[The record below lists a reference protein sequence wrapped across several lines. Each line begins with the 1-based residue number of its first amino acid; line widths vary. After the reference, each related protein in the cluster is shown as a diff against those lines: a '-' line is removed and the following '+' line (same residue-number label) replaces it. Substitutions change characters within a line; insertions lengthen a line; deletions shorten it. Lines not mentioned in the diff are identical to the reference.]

1 LLNQNAKGLFLVAV
15 KLIHGTDEYL
25 VSHHAR
31 KAVNTL
37 CPEADQMLG
46 LETVEGDVKTV
57 DEAVSALKTAI
68 GALRTI
74 GLFGGQKTVWMRD
87 VSIFKDRVIPKN
99 KEVKA
104 LLEQLADDIKNGL
117 PEGQHLII
125 SAPGVDRRSAFYK
138 ACQAGADVQA
148 YDLPEQAYLKEP
160 IIRDRAQK
168 LFAKA
173 QCRIGP
179 AALDLFIEKVGMDTR
194 QLVME
199 AEKLTLYIGDRKDI
213 AADDV
218 KAITSSSAE
227 AIAWDFTDALG
238 GRKLDEA
245 LKILRQLIFQGE
257 APVALMFAIE
267 SLYRN
272 LTQFRAYI
280 DQGWLRLSGSRGA
293 GAVQWGHDPEMDRMF
308 SQLPADP
315 RKMHW
320 FRVAKLGQ
328 QTENYSAEELRV
340 CQRRL
345 LETHEQLVSGSV
357 SPEIILEMLII
368 KLIAKV

>member
-1 LLNQNAKGLFLVAV
+1 VAI

-25 VSHHAR
+25 VSTHSR
-31 KAVNTL
+31 RAVNAL
-37 CPEADQMLG
+37 CPAAEQTLG
-46 LETVEGDVKTV
+46 LETVEGDVKSV
-57 DEAVSALKTAI
+57 DQAITALKTAI
-68 GALRTI
+68 GALRTV
-74 GLFGGQKTVWMRD
+74 GLFGGQKTVWFRD
-87 VSIFKDRVIPKN
+87 VSIFKDKVISKN
-99 KEVKA
+99 KEVKN
-104 LLEQLADDIKNGL
+104 LLAELAKDIKKGL
-117 PEGQHLII
+117 PDGHHLII

-138 ACQAGADVQA
+138 TCDSSAEVEA

-160 IIRDRAQK
+160 IIRERAQK
-168 LFAKA
+168 LFARA
-173 QCRIGP
+173 RCRVSP

-199 AEKLTLYIGDRKDI
+199 AEKLTLYLGDRKEI
-213 AADDV
+213 TVDDV

-238 GRKLDEA
+238 ERRLDEA
-245 LKILRQLIFQGE
+245 LKIFRQLIFQGE

-272 LTQFRAYI
+272 MTQFRAYI

-293 GAVQWGHDPEMDRMF
+293 GAVQWAQDSEMDQLF

-328 QTENYSAEELRV
+328 QAKNYSAKELRV
-340 CQRRL
+340 CQKRL
-345 LETHEQLVSGSV
+345 LETHEQLVSGTV
-357 SPEIILEMLII
+357 AQEMILEMLVI

>member
-1 LLNQNAKGLFLVAV
+1 MAI

-25 VSHHAR
+25 VSHHSR
-31 KAVNTL
+31 KAVNAL
-37 CPEADQMLG
+37 CPEAEQTLG
-46 LETVEGDVKTV
+46 LETIEGDVKTI
-57 DEAVSALKTAI
+57 DEAVNALKTAI
-68 GALRTI
+68 GALRTV
-74 GLFGGQKTVWMRD
+74 GLFGGQKTVWLRD
-87 VSIFKDRVIPKN
+87 VSIFKDGVISKN
-99 KEVKA
+99 AKVKE
-104 LLEQLADDIKNGL
+104 LLANLAEDIKKGL
-117 PEGQHLII
+117 PDGHHLII

-138 ACQAGADVQA
+138 ACSASAEVDA

-168 LFAKA
+168 LFARA
-173 QCRIGP
+173 QCRISP
-179 AALDLFIEKVGMDTR
+179 SALDLFIEKVGMDTR

-199 AEKLTLYIGDRKDI
+199 AEKLTLYIGERKEI
-213 AADDV
+213 TVDDV

-238 GRKLDEA
+238 ERRLDEA
-245 LKILRQLIFQGE
+245 LKILRQLLFQGE
-257 APVALMFAIE
+257 APVGLMFAIE

-272 LTQFRAYI
+272 LMQFRAYV
-280 DQGWLRLSGSRGA
+280 DQGWLRLTGSRGA

-320 FRVAKLGQ
+320 FRVSKIGQ
-328 QTENYSAEELRV
+328 QAKNYSAEELRI
-340 CQRRL
+340 CQKRL
-345 LETHEQLVSGSV
+345 LETHEQLVSGTV
-357 SPEIILEMLII
+357 AQEMILEMLVI

>member
-1 LLNQNAKGLFLVAV
+1 MAI

-25 VSHHAR
+25 VSHHSR
-31 KAVNTL
+31 KAVNDL
-37 CPEADQMLG
+37 CPEAEQTLG
-46 LETVEGDVKTV
+46 LETIEGDVKTV
-57 DEAVSALKTAI
+57 DEAISALKTAI
-68 GALRTI
+68 GALRTV
-74 GLFGGQKTVWMRD
+74 GLFGGQKTVWLRD
-87 VSIFKDRVIPKN
+87 VSIFKDKVISKN
-99 KEVKA
+99 KEVKD
-104 LLEQLADDIKNGL
+104 LLAQLGEDIKNGL
-117 PEGQHLII
+117 PDGQHLII

-138 ACQAGADVQA
+138 TCQTGADVET

-160 IIRDRAQK
+160 IIRERAQK

-173 QCRIGP
+173 QCRVSP

-199 AEKLTLYIGDRKDI
+199 AEKLTLYIGDRNEI
-213 AADDV
+213 LVEDV
-218 KAITSSSAE
+218 KAITSSSSE

-238 GRKLDEA
+238 ERKLDEA

-267 SLYRN
+267 TLYRN

-293 GAVQWGHDPEMDRMF
+293 GSVQWAHDPEMDRMF

-320 FRVAKLGQ
+320 FRVGKLGQ
-328 QTENYSAEELRV
+328 QAKNYTAEELRV

-345 LETHEQLVSGSV
+345 LETHEQLVSGTV
-357 SPEIILEMLII
+357 AQEMILEMLVI